1 MKLRYLGTAAAEGW
15 PAVFCRCPHCDRAR
29 AAGGR
34 NIRTRSQ
41 AMINSD
47 MLIDFPPDAN
57 MHMLTNNID
66 YSAIKFLLVTHPHSD
81 HFAPLDLAFRDDA
94 YYAHNL
100 TEEKLI
106 LAGPQRVIDAY
117 ENYFGRFS
125 DERRCKYITPMVLE
139 NYVTYEFG
147 DYKVTPIRANHTRDE
162 NNACCYIINDGSR
175 TLLYLHDTGLLY
187 DDVWEYLESN
197 KIKADFVSL
206 DCTFVTLPGSGG
218 HLGLDTCKITADMMR
233 EKGIADDKTVFCV
246 NHFSHNGG
254 AIYDELVPIAAKDG
268 FLTSY
273 DGMEIEF

>member
-29 AAGGR
+29 AAGGK

-41 AMINSD
+41 ALINSD

-57 MHMLTNNID
+57 MHMLMNNID

-106 LAGPQRVIDAY
+106 LAGPKRVIDAY

-139 NYVTYEFG
+139 NYVTYELG
-147 DYKVTPIRANHTRDE
+147 DYKVTPVRANHTLDE
-162 NNACCYIINDGSR
+162 NNACCYIIEENGK
-175 TLLYLHDTGLLY
+175 TLYLQAVIAARPN
-187 DDVWEYLESN
+187 DVEKSLKHLAKAIKKDH
-197 KIKADFVSL
+197 KIK
-206 DCTFVTLPGSGG
+206 
-218 HLGLDTCKITADMMR
+218 KM
-233 EKGIADDKTVFCV
+233 
-246 NHFSHNGG
+246 
-254 AIYDELVPIAAKDG
+254 AKD
-268 FLTSY
+268 
-273 DGMEIEF
+273 DMEFAYIQDSPEFIALVE